1 MRGKPVIPRA
11 KARQDVEDAVDWYVV
26 QHAPDA
32 ALRLIDSLE
41 QTFAFIADHPA
52 AGSPRH
58 GEVLDIPGLRSWKLE
73 DFPYLVFYIETA
85 ACIDVWRVLHERQD
99 VPDKLG

>member
-1 MRGKPVIPRA
+1 MSGKPIIPRA
-11 KARQDVEDAVDWYVV
+11 RARQDVEDAVDWYIA

-41 QTFAFIADHPA
+41 QAFVFIADRPA

-58 GEVLDIPGLRSWKLE
+58 GEALDIPGLRSWKLE
-73 DFPYLVFYIETA
+73 DFPYLFFYIETV

-99 VPDKLG
+99 VPDKLA

>member
-1 MRGKPVIPRA
+1 MSEKPAIPRA
-11 KARQDVEDAVDWYVV
+11 KARQGVEDAVDWYVA

-41 QTFAFIADHPA
+41 QTVAFIADRPA
-52 AGSPRH
+52 ACSPRH
-58 GEVLDIPGLRSWKLE
+58 GEVLDMPGLRSWKLE

-99 VPDKLG
+99 VPGRLG